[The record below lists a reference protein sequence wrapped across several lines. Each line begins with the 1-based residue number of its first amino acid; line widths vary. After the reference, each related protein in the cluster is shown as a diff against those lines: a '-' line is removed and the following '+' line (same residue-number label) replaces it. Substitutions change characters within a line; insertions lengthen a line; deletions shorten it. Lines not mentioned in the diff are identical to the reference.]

1 MIVSFMIKLFTGG
14 RRSFYWGAAGISLA
28 AAMAIV
34 SGCTTPRA
42 HHPVGVT
49 EPFWPHIFVSG
60 DFNNPGYCPWTNG
73 LTLPDA
79 IDLAGGFFP
88 GAARSL
94 YVRHPDGT
102 TQKYKLT
109 IEYRCT
115 NNVVLQRNDEVINL
129 DEGGS

>member
-1 MIVSFMIKLFTGG
+1 MITSAMMKFFTGG
-14 RRSFYWGAAGISLA
+14 RRPVYWGMAGFGLTAVLAVLAGCAA
-28 AAMAIV
+28 
-34 SGCTTPRA
+34 PRV
-42 HHPVGVT
+42 HRPVTT

-73 LTLPDA
+73 MTLSDA

-88 GAARSL
+88 GAERTL

-102 TQKYKLT
+102 SAKYKLT

-115 NNVVLQRNDEVINL
+115 NNVVLQRNDDVINL
-129 DEGGS
+129 DQGGS